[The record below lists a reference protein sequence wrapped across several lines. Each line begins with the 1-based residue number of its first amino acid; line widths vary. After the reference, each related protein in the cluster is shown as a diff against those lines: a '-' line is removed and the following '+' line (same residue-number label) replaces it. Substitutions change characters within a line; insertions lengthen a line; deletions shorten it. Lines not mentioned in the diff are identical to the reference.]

1 MQTAASYRFGPFVL
15 DTARMALMQ
24 GDREIELRPKA
35 FETLLMLLRH
45 SGRVVSK
52 DELVAAVWPDV
63 IVNDDALAQC
73 VRDVRKA
80 IADTDQGYIRTLPRR
95 GYMFVHPVVPVV
107 ARSATMLRSIAVLP
121 FEADGPANS
130 YLADGL
136 AEATINGLVQL
147 RGLRVAPR
155 TSVFRYRGSTTKPQ
169 DIGRELGVEAVVTA
183 RVSHRD
189 ERLSVQLDL
198 VDVVHGAQVW
208 GAVYQGSASELVHLH
223 RRILRDLSL
232 ALEVPSSQEE
242 TGKLDRQMSE
252 NSDAYRAYL
261 QGRHSWNQRSE
272 EGFAQAIERF
282 QLATEIDPR
291 FAAAHSGLADCY
303 ASMGKA
309 SYIPPAEAFP
319 AARWHATK
327 ALELD
332 PSLSEPLASLG
343 FVKLYFEWDWAAAEA
358 EFQRAVALD
367 PNYAVS
373 HEWYSVFLLIAGR
386 QTEAI
391 REIQLAH
398 RLDPLSMSINSTLGF
413 HYYYAAQY
421 DDAAKQLRFV
431 LEMTKDFSPAHLW
444 LGRTYQE
451 LGRLEEALE
460 EFRWVGERAPQWCV
474 AVAARGF
481 VAGIAGRSEEA
492 RSSLAELKS
501 LSGHRFVT
509 SYSVALV
516 HAGLGDNDAAFAS
529 LDRAFDE
536 RSNWLVWLRLD
547 PRWKRLRSD
556 ARFEELV
563 GRMHFPPRIEQ
574 AQSVEAKSLMSLKSL
589 KYGAERTDS

>member
-1 MQTAASYRFGPFVL
+1 
-15 DTARMALMQ
+15 
-24 GDREIELRPKA
+24 
-35 FETLLMLLRH
+35 
-45 SGRVVSK
+45 
-52 DELVAAVWPDV
+52 
-63 IVNDDALAQC
+63 
-73 VRDVRKA
+73 
-80 IADTDQGYIRTLPRR
+80 
-95 GYMFVHPVVPVV
+95 
-107 ARSATMLRSIAVLP
+107 
-121 FEADGPANS
+121 
-130 YLADGL
+130 
-136 AEATINGLVQL
+136 
-147 RGLRVAPR
+147 
-155 TSVFRYRGSTTKPQ
+155 
-169 DIGRELGVEAVVTA
+169 
-183 RVSHRD
+183 
-189 ERLSVQLDL
+189 
-198 VDVVHGAQVW
+198 
-208 GAVYQGSASELVHLH
+208 
-223 RRILRDLSL
+223 
-232 ALEVPSSQEE
+232 
-242 TGKLDRQMSE
+242 
-252 NSDAYRAYL
+252 
-261 QGRHSWNQRSE
+261 
-272 EGFAQAIERF
+272 
-282 QLATEIDPR
+282 
-291 FAAAHSGLADCY
+291 
-303 ASMGKA
+303 MGKA